1 MQALDQQYTR
11 SEVALVRYCEDIG
24 WADLREKEMLVI
36 DSFLLC
42 RKVRNGGRDIFALE
56 ALNAAK
62 IALAEKL
69 GISLAIFAYS
79 IW

>member
-11 SEVALVRYCEDIG
+11 SEVSAGSYREDIG
-24 WADLREKEMLVI
+24 WSDLREKEMLVI

-42 RKVRNGGRDIFALE
+42 RNVRNGGRDIFALE
-56 ALNAAK
+56 TLNAAK